1 MSKKVIILG
10 AGYAGVHAAKLL
22 HKKFKKDLSVDIE
35 LIDRNPYHTLMT
47 DLHEVAGNR
56 IDESGVKVDLNKIFK
71 EKRVNITI
79 DEITNIDFDNKVLH
93 SNNYK
98 YDYDY
103 LIMGTGAEPCFFGVD
118 GAEENSFTLWSLEDA
133 LEIKEHIKTMF
144 ERAKNEKDENKRQ
157 RMLSFSVAGGGFT
170 GVEMVGELAEWRDK
184 LCDTYDIDP
193 KEVTISIVEGLS
205 KLLPILNDKLS
216 LKTHKRLKKMGVKIF
231 VNSFINNVDENYIEL
246 SDGSKVNTNTL
257 IWTAGVQGSCFA
269 KDVGLE
275 VDRSQ
280 RIKSNE
286 YLQSIDH
293 EDVYLVGDNVY
304 FVEEG
309 EERPLPQIVETA
321 LQTAE
326 TAVTNVIS
334 KINNSDELESF
345 ESNYHGFMVSIGS
358 RYAVANVGGMS
369 MSGFPAMAMKHL
381 VNLHYLWGVAGFSL
395 IWSYLMHEI
404 FHIKENR
411 SLLGGHFA
419 NSTPN
424 FWLVPLRLFL
434 GYHWLIEGINKVK
447 DGWLEP
453 GNIFI
458 IQTAA
463 DSGASEAADAAQYAS
478 EPLLESVPGF
488 YQWIMDTLIA
498 PVAFPMQAMVV
509 VMEIAIGL
517 ALIAGLFT
525 FLVSVMSVV
534 LTFNFILSAMAGPE
548 ILWYTFASI
557 ALLSGAG
564 RVFGLDYYVM
574 PWLKKKWKNTK
585 FARKSYLLI
594 E

>member
-22 HKKFKKDLSVDIE
+22 HKKYKKDLSVDIE
-35 LIDRNPYHTLMT
+35 LIDKNPYHTLMT

-56 IDESGVKVDLNKIFK
+56 IDESGVKVNLNKIFK
-71 EKRVNITI
+71 EKRVNVTV
-79 DEITNIDFDNKVLH
+79 DEITNIDFDKKVLH
-93 SNNYK
+93 SDNYK

-103 LIMGTGAEPCFFGVD
+103 LIMGTGAEPCFFGVE

-133 LEIKEHIKTMF
+133 LEIKDHIKTMF
-144 ERAKNEKDENKRQ
+144 ERAKNERDENKRQ
-157 RMLSFSVAGGGFT
+157 RMLSFAIAGGGFT

-184 LCDTYDIDP
+184 LCDTYAIDP
-193 KEVTISIVEGLS
+193 SDVNISIVEGQE
-205 KLLPILNDKLS
+205 KLLPIISDKLS
-216 LKTHKRLKKMGVKIF
+216 TKAQKRLEKMNVN
-231 VNSFINNVDENYIEL
+231 VLLNSFINKVDENFIEL

-257 IWTAGVQGSCFA
+257 IWTAGVQGCGFA
-269 KDVGLE
+269 EKVGLNI
-275 VDRSQ
+275 DRSK
-280 RIKSNE
+280 RIKSNKH
-286 YLQSIDH
+286 LQALDH

-309 EERPLPQIVETA
+309 EDRPLPQIVETA

-326 TAVTNVIS
+326 TAVNNVAS

-358 RYAVANVGGMS
+358 RYAVSNAGGIS
-369 MSGFPAMAMKHL
+369 LSGFPAMAMKHL

-424 FWLVPLRLFL
+424 FWLVPLRLFI
-434 GYHWLIEGINKVK
+434 GYHWLVEGITKVQ

-458 IQTAA
+458 IQTAT
-463 DSGASEAADAAQYAS
+463 DSGATEAAAEYAS
-478 EPLLESVPGF
+478 EPLLEAVPGF
-488 YQWIMDTLIA
+488 YQWILDTLIA

-525 FLVSVMSVV
+525 FLVSIVSVV

-548 ILWYTFASI
+548 ILWYTFGSI

-585 FARKSYLLI
+585 FARKTYLLI

>member
-35 LIDRNPYHTLMT
+35 LIDKNPYHTLMT

-56 IDESGVKVDLNKIFK
+56 IDESGVKVNLNKIFK
-71 EKRVNITI
+71 EKRVNVTV

-93 SNNYK
+93 SDNYK

-103 LIMGTGAEPCFFGVD
+103 LIMGTGAEPCFFGVE

-133 LEIKEHIKTMF
+133 LEIKDHIKTMF
-144 ERAKNEKDENKRQ
+144 ERAKNERDENKRQ
-157 RMLSFSVAGGGFT
+157 RMLSFAIAGGGFT

-184 LCDTYDIDP
+184 LCDTYAIKPSD
-193 KEVTISIVEGLS
+193 VTISIVEGQE
-205 KLLPILNDKLS
+205 KLLPIISDKLS
-216 LKTHKRLKKMGVKIF
+216 MKSKKRLEKMGVN
-231 VNSFINNVDENYIEL
+231 VLLNSFINKVDKNFIEL

-257 IWTAGVQGSCFA
+257 IWTAGVQGCGFA
-269 KDVGLE
+269 EEVGLE
-275 VDRSQ
+275 IDRSK

-286 YLQSIDH
+286 NLQAINH
-293 EDVYLVGDNVY
+293 KDVYLVGDNVY
-304 FVEEG
+304 FIEEG
-309 EERPLPQIVETA
+309 EDRPLPQIVETA

-326 TAVTNVIS
+326 TAVNNIES
-334 KINNSDELESF
+334 SINGSEELESF

-358 RYAVANVGGMS
+358 RYAVSNAGGIEL
-369 MSGFPAMAMKHL
+369 SGFLAMAMKHL
-381 VNLHYLWGVAGFSL
+381 VNLHYLWGVGGFSL

-424 FWLVPLRLFL
+424 FWLVPLRIFI
-434 GYHWLIEGINKVK
+434 GYHWLVEGITKVQ

-458 IQTAA
+458 VQTAT
-463 DSGASEAADAAQYAS
+463 DSGATEAAAEYAS
-478 EPLLESVPGF
+478 EPLLEAVPGF
-488 YQWIMDTLIA
+488 YQWILDTLIT
-498 PVAFPMQAMVV
+498 PIAFPLQAMVV

-525 FLVSVMSVV
+525 FLVSIISVV

-548 ILWYTFASI
+548 ILWYTFGSI

-585 FARKSYLLI
+585 FARKTYLLI

>member
-1 MSKKVIILG
+1 MSKKVIVLG

-71 EKRVNITI
+71 EKRVNVTV
-79 DEITNIDFDNKVLH
+79 DEITDIDFDNKVLH
-93 SNNYK
+93 SDNYK
-98 YDYDY
+98 YNYDY
-103 LIMGTGAEPCFFGVD
+103 LIMGTGAEPTFFGVE
-118 GAEENSFTLWSLEDA
+118 GAEENSFTLWSLEEA
-133 LEIKEHIKTMF
+133 LEIKAQIQRMF
-144 ERAKNEKDENKRQ
+144 ERAKNEKNETKRQ

-184 LCDTYDIDP
+184 LCDTYAIDP
-193 KEVTISIVEGLS
+193 KDVSISIVEGQS

-216 LKTHKRLKKMGVKIF
+216 LKTHKRLEKMGVKIF
-231 VNSFINNVDENYIEL
+231 TNSFINKVDNNYIEL
-246 SDGSKVNTNTL
+246 SDGSTINTNTL

-269 KDVGLE
+269 EEIGLE
-275 VDRSQ
+275 VDRSK
-280 RIKSNE
+280 RIRANE
-286 YLQSIDH
+286 HLQALNH
-293 EDVYLVGDNVY
+293 EDVYLIGDNVY

-309 EERPLPQIVETA
+309 EDVPLPQIVETA

-326 TAVTNVIS
+326 TAVTNVAS
-334 KINNSDELESF
+334 KINDSDELESF
-345 ESNYHGFMVSIGS
+345 ESNYHGFMVSVGS

-419 NSTPN
+419 NSTAN

-434 GYHWLIEGINKVK
+434 GYHWLVEGITKVQ
-447 DGWLEP
+447 DGWLKP

-458 IQTAA
+458 VQTAA

-488 YQWIMDTLIA
+488 YQWILDTLIA

-509 VMEIAIGL
+509 IMEIGIGL

-525 FLVSVMSVV
+525 FLVSIVSVV

-574 PWLKKKWKNTK
+574 PWLKKKWKKSK
-585 FARKSYLLI
+585 FARKTYLLI

>member
-22 HKKFKKDLSVDIE
+22 HKKYKKDLSVDIE
-35 LIDRNPYHTLMT
+35 LIDKNPYHTLMT

-56 IDESGVKVDLNKIFK
+56 IDESGVKVNLNKIFK
-71 EKRVNITI
+71 EKRVNVTV
-79 DEITNIDFDNKVLH
+79 DEITNIDFDKKVLH
-93 SNNYK
+93 SDNYK

-103 LIMGTGAEPCFFGVD
+103 LIMGTGAEPCFFGVE

-133 LEIKEHIKTMF
+133 LEIKDHIKTMF
-144 ERAKNEKDENKRQ
+144 ERAKNERDENKRQ
-157 RMLSFSVAGGGFT
+157 RMLSFAIAGGGFT

-184 LCDTYDIDP
+184 LCDTYAIDP
-193 KEVTISIVEGLS
+193 SNVNISIVEGQE
-205 KLLPILNDKLS
+205 KLLPIISDKLS
-216 LKTHKRLKKMGVKIF
+216 MKAQKRLENMNVN
-231 VNSFINNVDENYIEL
+231 VLLNSFINKVDENFIEL

-257 IWTAGVQGSCFA
+257 IWTAGVQGCGFA
-269 KDVGLE
+269 EKVGLNI
-275 VDRSQ
+275 DRSK
-280 RIKSNE
+280 RIKSNKH
-286 YLQSIDH
+286 LQALDH

-309 EERPLPQIVETA
+309 EDRPLPQIVETA

-326 TAVTNVIS
+326 TAVNNVAS

-358 RYAVANVGGMS
+358 RYAVSNAGGIS
-369 MSGFPAMAMKHL
+369 LSGFPAMAMKHL

-424 FWLVPLRLFL
+424 FWLVPLRLFI
-434 GYHWLIEGINKVK
+434 GYHWLVEGITKVQ

-458 IQTAA
+458 IQTAT
-463 DSGASEAADAAQYAS
+463 DSGATEAAAEYAS
-478 EPLLESVPGF
+478 EPLLEAVPGF
-488 YQWIMDTLIA
+488 YQWILDTLIA

-525 FLVSVMSVV
+525 FLVSIVSVV

-548 ILWYTFASI
+548 ILWYTFGSI

-585 FARKSYLLI
+585 FARKTYLLI

>member
-1 MSKKVIILG
+1 
-10 AGYAGVHAAKLL
+10 
-22 HKKFKKDLSVDIE
+22 
-35 LIDRNPYHTLMT
+35 MT

-56 IDESGVKVDLNKIFK
+56 IDESGVKVNLNKIFK
-71 EKRVNITI
+71 EKRVNVTV

-103 LIMGTGAEPCFFGVD
+103 LIMGTGAEPCFFGVE
-118 GAEENSFTLWSLEDA
+118 GSEENSYTLWSLEDA
-133 LEIKEHIKTMF
+133 LEIKDHIKTMF

-157 RMLSFSVAGGGFT
+157 QMLSFAVAGGGFT

-216 LKTHKRLKKMGVKIF
+216 LKTHKRLEKMGVKIF
-231 VNSFINNVDENYIEL
+231 TNSFINKVDKNYIEL
-246 SDGSKVNTNTL
+246 SDGSKLNTNTL

-269 KDVGLE
+269 KEVGLE

-293 EDVYLVGDNVY
+293 EDVYLIGDNVY

-326 TAVTNVIS
+326 TAVTNVMS
-334 KINNSDELESF
+334 KINGSDELESF

-419 NSTPN
+419 NSTAN
-424 FWLVPLRLFL
+424 FWLVPLRMFI
-434 GYHWLIEGINKVK
+434 GYHWLVEGITKVK

-458 IQTAA
+458 VQIATE
-463 DSGASEAADAAQYAS
+463 SGATEASDAAQYAS

-488 YQWIMDTLIA
+488 YQWILDTIIT

-517 ALIAGLFT
+517 ALLAGLFT
-525 FLVSVMSVV
+525 FLVSIMSVV

-548 ILWYTFASI
+548 ILWYTFGSI

-585 FARKSYLLI
+585 FARKTYLLI
-594 E
+594 

>member
-22 HKKFKKDLSVDIE
+22 HNKFKKDLSVDIE
-35 LIDRNPYHTLMT
+35 LIDKNPYHTLMT

-56 IDESGVKVDLNKIFK
+56 IDESGVKVNLNKIFK
-71 EKRVNITI
+71 EKRVNVTV
-79 DEITNIDFDNKVLH
+79 DEITNIDFNNKVLH
-93 SNNYK
+93 SDSYT

-103 LIMGTGAEPCFFGVD
+103 LIMGTGAEPCFFGVE

-133 LEIKEHIKTMF
+133 LEIKDHIKTMF
-144 ERAKNEKDENKRQ
+144 ERAKNERDENKRQ
-157 RMLSFSVAGGGFT
+157 RMLSFAIAGGGFT

-184 LCDTYDIDP
+184 LCDTYAIKPSD
-193 KEVTISIVEGLS
+193 VTISIVEGQE
-205 KLLPILNDKLS
+205 KLLPIISDKLS
-216 LKTHKRLKKMGVKIF
+216 IKSKKRLEKMGVD
-231 VNSFINNVDENYIEL
+231 VLLNSFINKVDKNFIEL

-257 IWTAGVQGSCFA
+257 IWTAGVQGCGFA
-269 KDVGLE
+269 EKVGLE
-275 VDRSQ
+275 IDRSK
-280 RIKSNE
+280 RIKSNKH
-286 YLQSIDH
+286 LQSLNH
-293 EDVYLVGDNVY
+293 KDVYLVGDNVY

-309 EERPLPQIVETA
+309 EDKPLPQIVETA

-326 TAVTNVIS
+326 TAVHNIES
-334 KINNSDELESF
+334 SINNSEELESF

-358 RYAVANVGGMS
+358 RYAVSNAGGMEL
-369 MSGFPAMAMKHL
+369 SGFPAMAMKHL
-381 VNLHYLWGVAGFSL
+381 VNLHYLWGVGGFSL

-424 FWLVPLRLFL
+424 FWLVPLRIFI
-434 GYHWLIEGINKVK
+434 GYHWLVEGIKKVQ

-458 IQTAA
+458 IQTAT
-463 DSGASEAADAAQYAS
+463 DSGATEAATEYAS
-478 EPLLESVPGF
+478 EPLLEAVPGF
-488 YQWIMDTLIA
+488 YQWVLDTLIA

-525 FLVSVMSVV
+525 FLSSIVSVF

-548 ILWYTFASI
+548 ILWYTFGSI

-585 FARKSYLLI
+585 FARKTYLLI

>member
-22 HKKFKKDLSVDIE
+22 HKKYKKDLSVDIE
-35 LIDRNPYHTLMT
+35 LIDKNPYHTLMT

-56 IDESGVKVDLNKIFK
+56 IAESGVKVNLNKIFK
-71 EKRVNITI
+71 EKRVNVAV
-79 DEITNIDFDNKVLH
+79 DEITDIDFDNKVLH
-93 SNNYK
+93 SDNYK

-103 LIMGTGAEPCFFGVD
+103 LIMGTGAEPCFFGVE

-133 LEIKEHIKTMF
+133 LEIKDHIKTMF
-144 ERAKNEKDENKRQ
+144 ERAKNERDENKRQ
-157 RMLSFSVAGGGFT
+157 RMLSFAIAGGGFT

-184 LCDTYDIDP
+184 LCDTYAIKPSD
-193 KEVTISIVEGLS
+193 VTISIVEGQE
-205 KLLPILNDKLS
+205 KLLPIISDKLS
-216 LKTHKRLKKMGVKIF
+216 MKSKKRLEKMGVN
-231 VNSFINNVDENYIEL
+231 VLLNSFINKVDKNFIEL
-246 SDGSKVNTNTL
+246 SDGLKVNTNTL
-257 IWTAGVQGSCFA
+257 IWTAGVQGCGFA
-269 KDVGLE
+269 EEVGLDI
-275 VDRSQ
+275 DRSK

-286 YLQSIDH
+286 HLQSLDH
-293 EDVYLVGDNVY
+293 EDVYIVGDNVY

-309 EERPLPQIVETA
+309 EDKPLPQIVETA

-326 TAVTNVIS
+326 TAVNNIES
-334 KINNSDELESF
+334 SINDSEELESF

-358 RYAVANVGGMS
+358 RYAVSNAGGIS
-369 MSGFPAMAMKHL
+369 LSGFPAMAMKHL

-424 FWLVPLRLFL
+424 FWLVPLRIFI
-434 GYHWLIEGINKVK
+434 GYHWLVEGIKKVQ

-458 IQTAA
+458 IQTAT
-463 DSGASEAADAAQYAS
+463 DSGATEAAAEYAS
-478 EPLLESVPGF
+478 EPLLEAVPGF
-488 YQWIMDTLIA
+488 YQWILDTLIT
-498 PVAFPMQAMVV
+498 PIAFPLQAMVV

-525 FLVSVMSVV
+525 FLVSIVSVV

-548 ILWYTFASI
+548 ILWYTFGSI

-585 FARKSYLLI
+585 FARKTYLLI

>member
-22 HKKFKKDLSVDIE
+22 HKKYKKDLSVDIE
-35 LIDRNPYHTLMT
+35 LIDKNPYHTLMT

-56 IDESGVKVDLNKIFK
+56 IDESGVKVNLNKIFK
-71 EKRVNITI
+71 EKRVNVTV
-79 DEITNIDFDNKVLH
+79 DEITNIDFDKKVLH
-93 SNNYK
+93 SDNYK

-103 LIMGTGAEPCFFGVD
+103 LIMGTGAEPCFFGVE

-133 LEIKEHIKTMF
+133 LEIKDHIKTMF
-144 ERAKNEKDENKRQ
+144 ERAKNERDENKRQ
-157 RMLSFSVAGGGFT
+157 RMLSFAIAGGGFT

-184 LCDTYDIDP
+184 LCDTYAIDP
-193 KEVTISIVEGLS
+193 SNVNISIVEGQE
-205 KLLPILNDKLS
+205 KLLPIISDKLS
-216 LKTHKRLKKMGVKIF
+216 MKAQKRLEKMNVN
-231 VNSFINNVDENYIEL
+231 VLLNSFINKVDENFIEL

-257 IWTAGVQGSCFA
+257 IWTAGVQGCGFA
-269 KDVGLE
+269 EKVGLNI
-275 VDRSQ
+275 DRSK
-280 RIKSNE
+280 RIKSNKH
-286 YLQSIDH
+286 LQALDH

-309 EERPLPQIVETA
+309 EDRPLPQIVETA

-326 TAVTNVIS
+326 TAVNNVAS

-358 RYAVANVGGMS
+358 RYAVSNAGGIS
-369 MSGFPAMAMKHL
+369 LSGFPAMAMKHL

-424 FWLVPLRLFL
+424 FWLVPLRLFI
-434 GYHWLIEGINKVK
+434 GYHWLVEGITKVQ

-458 IQTAA
+458 IQTAT
-463 DSGASEAADAAQYAS
+463 DSGATEAAAEYAS
-478 EPLLESVPGF
+478 EPLLEAVPGF
-488 YQWIMDTLIA
+488 YQWILDTLIA

-525 FLVSVMSVV
+525 FLVSIVSVV

-548 ILWYTFASI
+548 ILWYTFGSI

-585 FARKSYLLI
+585 FARKTYLLI

>member
-22 HKKFKKDLSVDIE
+22 HKKYKKDLSVDIE
-35 LIDRNPYHTLMT
+35 LIDKNPYHTLMT

-56 IDESGVKVDLNKIFK
+56 IDESGVKVNLNKIFK
-71 EKRVNITI
+71 EKRVDVTV

-93 SNNYK
+93 SDNYK

-103 LIMGTGAEPCFFGVD
+103 LIMGTGAEPCFFGVE

-133 LEIKEHIKTMF
+133 LEIKDHIKRMF
-144 ERAKNEKDENKRQ
+144 ERAKNERDENKRQ
-157 RMLSFSVAGGGFT
+157 RMLSFAIAGGGFT

-184 LCDTYDIDP
+184 LCDTYAINPSD
-193 KEVTISIVEGLS
+193 VTISIVEGQE
-205 KLLPILNDKLS
+205 KLLPIISDKLS
-216 LKTHKRLKKMGVKIF
+216 MKSKKRLEKMNVN
-231 VNSFINNVDENYIEL
+231 VLLNSFINKVDKNFIEL

-257 IWTAGVQGSCFA
+257 IWTAGVQGCGFA
-269 KDVGLE
+269 EKVGLDI
-275 VDRSQ
+275 DRSK
-280 RIKSNE
+280 RIKSNKH
-286 YLQSIDH
+286 LQAQNH

-304 FVEEG
+304 FIEEG
-309 EERPLPQIVETA
+309 EDRPLPQIVETA

-326 TAVTNVIS
+326 TAVNNIES
-334 KINNSDELESF
+334 SINDSDELESF

-358 RYAVANVGGMS
+358 RYAVSNAGGMEL
-369 MSGFPAMAMKHL
+369 SGFPAMAMKHL

-424 FWLVPLRLFL
+424 FWLVPLRLFI
-434 GYHWLIEGINKVK
+434 GYHWLVEGITKVK

-458 IQTAA
+458 VQTAA

-488 YQWIMDTLIA
+488 YQWILDTIIT

-509 VMEIAIGL
+509 IMEIAIGL

-525 FLVSVMSVV
+525 FLVSIVSVV

-548 ILWYTFASI
+548 ILWYTFGSI

-585 FARKSYLLI
+585 FARKTYLLI

>member
-35 LIDRNPYHTLMT
+35 LIDKNPYHTLMT

-56 IDESGVKVDLNKIFK
+56 IDESGVKVNLNKIFK
-71 EKRVNITI
+71 EKRVNVTV

-93 SNNYK
+93 SDNYK

-103 LIMGTGAEPCFFGVD
+103 LIMGTGAEPCFFGVE

-133 LEIKEHIKTMF
+133 LEIKDHIKTMF
-144 ERAKNEKDENKRQ
+144 ERAKNERDENKRQ
-157 RMLSFSVAGGGFT
+157 RMLSFAIAGGGFT

-184 LCDTYDIDP
+184 LCDTYAINPSD
-193 KEVTISIVEGLS
+193 VTISIVEGQE
-205 KLLPILNDKLS
+205 KLLPIISDKLS
-216 LKTHKRLKKMGVKIF
+216 IKSKKRLEKMGVD
-231 VNSFINNVDENYIEL
+231 VLLNSFINKVDENFIEL

-257 IWTAGVQGSCFA
+257 IWTAGVQGCGFA
-269 KDVGLE
+269 EKVGLDI
-275 VDRSQ
+275 DRSK
-280 RIKSNE
+280 RIKSNKH
-286 YLQSIDH
+286 LQAQDH

-309 EERPLPQIVETA
+309 EDRPLPQIVETA

-326 TAVTNVIS
+326 TAVNNIES
-334 KINNSDELESF
+334 SINDSDELESF

-358 RYAVANVGGMS
+358 RYAVSNAGGIEL
-369 MSGFPAMAMKHL
+369 SGFPAMAMKHL

-424 FWLVPLRLFL
+424 FWLVPLRLFI
-434 GYHWLIEGINKVK
+434 GYHWLVEGIKKVQ

-458 IQTAA
+458 IQTAT
-463 DSGASEAADAAQYAS
+463 DSGATEAATEYAS
-478 EPLLESVPGF
+478 EPLLEAVPGF
-488 YQWIMDTLIA
+488 YQWILDTLIA

-525 FLVSVMSVV
+525 FLVSIVSVV

-548 ILWYTFASI
+548 ILWYTFGSI

-585 FARKSYLLI
+585 FARKTYLLI

>member
-1 MSKKVIILG
+1 
-10 AGYAGVHAAKLL
+10 
-22 HKKFKKDLSVDIE
+22 LSVDIE
-35 LIDRNPYHTLMT
+35 LIDKNPYHTLMT

-56 IDESGVKVDLNKIFK
+56 IDESGVKVNLNKIFK
-71 EKRVNITI
+71 EKRVNVTV
-79 DEITNIDFDNKVLH
+79 DEITNIDFNNKVLH
-93 SNNYK
+93 SDSYT

-103 LIMGTGAEPCFFGVD
+103 LIMGTGAEPCFFGVE

-133 LEIKEHIKTMF
+133 LEIKDHIKTMF
-144 ERAKNEKDENKRQ
+144 ERAKNERDENKRQ
-157 RMLSFSVAGGGFT
+157 RMLSFAIAGGGFT

-184 LCDTYDIDP
+184 LCDTYAIKPSD
-193 KEVTISIVEGLS
+193 VTISIVEGQE
-205 KLLPILNDKLS
+205 KLLPIISDKLS
-216 LKTHKRLKKMGVKIF
+216 IKSKKRLEKMGVD
-231 VNSFINNVDENYIEL
+231 VLLNSFINKVDKNFIEL

-257 IWTAGVQGSCFA
+257 IWTAGVQGCGFA
-269 KDVGLE
+269 EKVGLE
-275 VDRSQ
+275 IDRSK
-280 RIKSNE
+280 RIKSNKH
-286 YLQSIDH
+286 LQSLNH
-293 EDVYLVGDNVY
+293 KDVYLVGDNVY

-309 EERPLPQIVETA
+309 EDKPLPQIVETA

-326 TAVTNVIS
+326 TAVHNIES
-334 KINNSDELESF
+334 SINNSEELESF

-358 RYAVANVGGMS
+358 RYAVSNAGGMEL
-369 MSGFPAMAMKHL
+369 SGFPAMAMKHL
-381 VNLHYLWGVAGFSL
+381 VNLHYLWGVGGFSL

-424 FWLVPLRLFL
+424 FWLVPLRIFI
-434 GYHWLIEGINKVK
+434 GYHWLVEGIKKVQ

-458 IQTAA
+458 IQTAT
-463 DSGASEAADAAQYAS
+463 DSGATEAATEYAS
-478 EPLLESVPGF
+478 EPLLEAVPGF
-488 YQWIMDTLIA
+488 YQWVLDTLIA

-525 FLVSVMSVV
+525 FLSSIVSVF

-548 ILWYTFASI
+548 ILWYTFGSI

-585 FARKSYLLI
+585 FARKTYLLI

>member
-22 HKKFKKDLSVDIE
+22 HKKYKKDLSVDIE
-35 LIDRNPYHTLMT
+35 LIDKNPYHTLMT

-56 IDESGVKVDLNKIFK
+56 IDESGVKVNLNKIFK
-71 EKRVNITI
+71 EKRVNVTV
-79 DEITNIDFDNKVLH
+79 DEITNIDFDKKVLH
-93 SNNYK
+93 SDNYK

-103 LIMGTGAEPCFFGVD
+103 LIMGTGAEPCFFGVE

-133 LEIKEHIKTMF
+133 LEIKDHIKTMF
-144 ERAKNEKDENKRQ
+144 ERAKNERDENKRQ
-157 RMLSFSVAGGGFT
+157 RMLSFAIAGGGFT

-184 LCDTYDIDP
+184 LCDTYAIDP
-193 KEVTISIVEGLS
+193 SDVNISIVEGQE
-205 KLLPILNDKLS
+205 KLLPIISDKLS
-216 LKTHKRLKKMGVKIF
+216 MKAQKRLEKMNVN
-231 VNSFINNVDENYIEL
+231 VLLNSFINKVDENFIEL

-257 IWTAGVQGSCFA
+257 IWTAGVQGCGFA
-269 KDVGLE
+269 EKVGLNI
-275 VDRSQ
+275 DRSK
-280 RIKSNE
+280 RIKSNKH
-286 YLQSIDH
+286 LQALDH

-309 EERPLPQIVETA
+309 EDRPLPQIVETA

-326 TAVTNVIS
+326 TAVNNVAS

-358 RYAVANVGGMS
+358 RYAVSNAGGIS
-369 MSGFPAMAMKHL
+369 LSGFPAMAMKHL

-424 FWLVPLRLFL
+424 FWLVPLRLFI
-434 GYHWLIEGINKVK
+434 GYHWLVEGITKVQ

-458 IQTAA
+458 IQTAT
-463 DSGASEAADAAQYAS
+463 DSGATEAAAEYAS
-478 EPLLESVPGF
+478 EPLLEAVPGF
-488 YQWIMDTLIA
+488 YQWILDTLIA

-525 FLVSVMSVV
+525 FLVSIVSVV

-548 ILWYTFASI
+548 ILWYTFGSI

-585 FARKSYLLI
+585 FARKTYLLI

>member
-1 MSKKVIILG
+1 MK
-10 AGYAGVHAAKLL
+10 A
-22 HKKFKKDLSVDIE
+22 
-35 LIDRNPYHTLMT
+35 
-47 DLHEVAGNR
+47 
-56 IDESGVKVDLNKIFK
+56 
-71 EKRVNITI
+71 
-79 DEITNIDFDNKVLH
+79 
-93 SNNYK
+93 
-98 YDYDY
+98 
-103 LIMGTGAEPCFFGVD
+103 
-118 GAEENSFTLWSLEDA
+118 
-133 LEIKEHIKTMF
+133 
-144 ERAKNEKDENKRQ
+144 Q
-157 RMLSFSVAGGGFT
+157 
-170 GVEMVGELAEWRDK
+170 
-184 LCDTYDIDP
+184 
-193 KEVTISIVEGLS
+193 
-205 KLLPILNDKLS
+205 
-216 LKTHKRLKKMGVKIF
+216 KRLEKMNVN
-231 VNSFINNVDENYIEL
+231 VLLNSFINKVDENFIEL

-257 IWTAGVQGSCFA
+257 IWTAGVQGCGFA
-269 KDVGLE
+269 EKVGLNI
-275 VDRSQ
+275 DRSK
-280 RIKSNE
+280 RIKSNKH
-286 YLQSIDH
+286 LQALDH

-309 EERPLPQIVETA
+309 EDRPLPQIVETA

-326 TAVTNVIS
+326 TAVNNVAS

-358 RYAVANVGGMS
+358 RYAVSNAGGIS
-369 MSGFPAMAMKHL
+369 LSGFPAMAMKHL

-424 FWLVPLRLFL
+424 FWLVPLRLFI
-434 GYHWLIEGINKVK
+434 GYHWLVEGITKVQ

-458 IQTAA
+458 IQTAT
-463 DSGASEAADAAQYAS
+463 DSGATEAAAEYAS
-478 EPLLESVPGF
+478 EPLLEAVPGF
-488 YQWIMDTLIA
+488 YQWILDTLIA

-525 FLVSVMSVV
+525 FLVSIVSVV

-548 ILWYTFASI
+548 ILWYTFGSI

-585 FARKSYLLI
+585 FARKTYLLI